1 MKNKNLVIIILTGA
15 LFAIAAWVLT
25 FGMTLIP
32 GATSNPGNMG
42 FCIACFLR
50 DTAGAYKM
58 HTAGVVQ
65 YLRPEIIGLILGAFV
80 LSLAKKEFKPR
91 GGSAPMA
98 RFLLGMTV
106 MVGALVFLG
115 CPLRMVLRMAAGDL
129 NAWVGLIGFILG
141 VFVGT
146 LFLKKGFAF
155 PRSEEQ
161 SLVEGLIFPIT
172 QIVGF
177 VLLVAFPA
185 VLAFSTEGPGAAHA
199 PILVSLGAALIV
211 GALAQHSRLCQAGS
225 IKHVFLSKNFDMFW
239 GGLAIFVVALIL
251 NLVSGTFKLG
261 FADQPIAHTEWIW
274 NIVGLFIV
282 GLGSVLLGGCPMR
295 QLILAGSGN
304 TDSAITVVG
313 MIVGAAFAHNL
324 GLASSAKGTTPAGRI
339 AAIAGVIIML
349 VIAFTHLKKKDAKA
363 K

>member
-1 MKNKNLVIIILTGA
+1 MKNKHLWFIIITGILFAVAAWLLTNGMA
-15 LFAIAAWVLT
+15 LFE
-25 FGMTLIP
+25 G
-32 GATSNPGNMG
+32 GTSNPGNMG

-50 DTAGAYKM
+50 DTAGAYKL
-58 HTAGVVQ
+58 HTAPVVQ
-65 YLRPEIIGLILGAFV
+65 YLRPEIIGLILGAFI
-80 LSLAKKEFKPR
+80 LSLVKKEFKPR

-146 LFLKKGFAF
+146 LFLKKGFSF
-155 PRSEEQ
+155 PKSEEQ
-161 SLVEGLIFPIT
+161 STVEGLIFPIT
-172 QIVGF
+172 QIVGLVF
-177 VLLVAFPA
+177 LLAFPA
-185 VLAFSTEGPGAAHA
+185 ILAFSESGPGSQHA

-211 GALAQHSRLCQAGS
+211 GAFAQHSRLCQAGS

-239 GGLAIFVVALIL
+239 GGLAIFVVALVI
-251 NLVSGTFKLG
+251 NLIQGTFKLS
-261 FADQPIAHTEWIW
+261 FADQPIAHTEWLW
-274 NIVGLFIV
+274 NIIGLFIV

-313 MIVGAAFAHNL
+313 MITGAAFAHNL
-324 GLASSAKGTTPAGRI
+324 GLASSAAGTTPAGRI
-339 AAIAGVIIML
+339 AAIAGIIIML
-349 VIAFTHLKKKDAKA
+349 VIGFTHLKKQKA
-363 K
+363 

>member
-1 MKNKNLVIIILTGA
+1 MKNKHLWFIILTGA
-15 LFAIAAWVLT
+15 LFAIAAWLLT
-25 FGMTLIP
+25 NGMALFP
-32 GATSNPGNMG
+32 GGTSNPGNMG

-58 HTAGVVQ
+58 HTAPVVQ
-65 YLRPEIIGLILGAFV
+65 YLRPEIIGLVLGAFI

-155 PRSEEQ
+155 PKNEEQ
-161 SLVEGLIFPIT
+161 STVEGLIFPIT
-172 QIVGF
+172 QIVGL
-177 VLLVAFPA
+177 VLLLAFPA
-185 VLAFSTEGPGAAHA
+185 LLAFSESGPGAMHA
-199 PILVSLGAALIV
+199 PVLVSLGVALIV
-211 GALAQHSRLCQAGS
+211 GAFAQHSRLCQAGS
-225 IKHVFLSKNFDMFW
+225 IKNVFLSKNFDMFW
-239 GGLAIFVVALIL
+239 GGLAIFVVALIF
-251 NLVSGTFKLG
+251 NLVQGNFNLS
-261 FADQPIAHTEWIW
+261 FADQPVAHTEWLW
-274 NIVGLFIV
+274 NIIGLFIV

-313 MIVGAAFAHNL
+313 MIVGAAFAHNM
-324 GLASSAKGTTPAGRI
+324 GMASSPAGTTPTGRI
-339 AAIAGVIIML
+339 AAIAGIIIML
-349 VIAFTHLKKKDAKA
+349 VIGFTHLKKAKA
-363 K
+363 E